1 MLPERYVGSQDKAA
15 ALIYFPS
22 KMSSV
27 GYKVHT
33 LHQILEDEK
42 WNLPIYQPEFQSAR
56 LQEAAGP
63 HWCTETTE
71 LIARLTS
78 LIAAKCSAVKGIL
91 FSIIRTK
98 PT

>member
-63 HWCTETTE
+63 HWCTEMSNYGADCPAYITH
-71 LIARLTS
+71 S
-78 LIAAKCSAVKGIL
+78 C
-91 FSIIRTK
+91 
-98 PT
+98 

>member
-63 HWCTETTE
+63 HCGVLKQFRMIMSNYGADCPAYITH
-71 LIARLTS
+71 S
-78 LIAAKCSAVKGIL
+78 C
-91 FSIIRTK
+91 
-98 PT
+98 